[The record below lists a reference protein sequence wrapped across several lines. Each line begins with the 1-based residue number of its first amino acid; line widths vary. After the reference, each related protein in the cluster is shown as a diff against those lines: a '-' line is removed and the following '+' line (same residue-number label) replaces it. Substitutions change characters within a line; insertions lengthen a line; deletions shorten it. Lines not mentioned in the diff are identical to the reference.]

1 MALDRI
7 DFEILA
13 ALQNNARLANKELAA
28 RLGLA
33 PSTCLVRVRR
43 LVQAGALRGFRAEV
57 DPKALGIGLQAL
69 IFVRLVR
76 HSRRTVDA
84 FRKHALSLRETIGLY
99 HVAGQHDFLVHVGVR
114 DADHLRDLGLD
125 AFTTRKEVA
134 RLETHL
140 IFEHTPSKALPL
152 LLLLAAPGGGAT
164 GAARARSRAGR
175 APGAAS

>member
-1 MALDRI
+1 MDLDRI

-13 ALQNNARLANKELAA
+13 ALQKNARLANKELAA
-28 RLGLA
+28 RVGLA

-43 LVQAGALRGFRAEV
+43 LVKVGALRGFHAEV
-57 DPKALGIGLQAL
+57 APQALGIGLQAL

-84 FRKHALSLRETIGLY
+84 FRKHALSLRETLGLY

-152 LLLLAAPGGGAT
+152 LLSPP
-164 GAARARSRAGR
+164 
-175 APGAAS
+175 PGAANAAGPAQPRS